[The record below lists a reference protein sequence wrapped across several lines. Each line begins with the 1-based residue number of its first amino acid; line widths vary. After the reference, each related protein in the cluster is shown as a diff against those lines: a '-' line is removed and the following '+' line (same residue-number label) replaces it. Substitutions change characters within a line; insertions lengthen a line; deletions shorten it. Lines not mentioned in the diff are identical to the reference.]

1 MSDDRIERSIA
12 GVLAVADSN
21 FPSDTDIQI
30 STTGRNSAS
39 IRISS
44 YELSGIMALA
54 KEAKELRKAAITN

>member
-1 MSDDRIERSIA
+1 MSDDRIEKAIA

-21 FPSDTDIQI
+21 FPSDTDISI

-44 YELSGIMALA
+44 YELAGIMALA
-54 KEAKELRKAAITN
+54 KKAKEQR